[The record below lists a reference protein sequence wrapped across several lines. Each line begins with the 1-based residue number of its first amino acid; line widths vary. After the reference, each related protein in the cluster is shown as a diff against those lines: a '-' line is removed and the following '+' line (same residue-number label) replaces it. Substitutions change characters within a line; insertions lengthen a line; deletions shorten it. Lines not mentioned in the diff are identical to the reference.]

1 MAEQKQKKNRLAEDF
16 TKDYKYEGLVLLLL
30 SIIAIILG
38 GYFLVDCYTLD
49 PVTNEY
55 GQPFGDAFFL
65 GTYPKVFS
73 WLLTGLGAVSFLL
86 SIWPYYKPSIYEI
99 KRVSWPSKKVM
110 LENAISTFV
119 FSAIMVLFFFLVDS
133 ALLALIDW
141 INSFGI
147 RF

>member
-1 MAEQKQKKNRLAEDF
+1 MAEQKQKKNRLAEVF

-99 KRVSWPSKKVM
+99 KRVSWPRKKEM
-110 LENAISTFV
+110 LENSISTFI
-119 FSAIMVLFFFLVDS
+119 FVLIFVAFFLVVDLGLGE
-133 ALLALIDW
+133 LLDW